1 MVRRVSGPMLHSA
14 HRRIRR
20 DVEAYLDGELAGVDR
35 VADIEAHLD
44 ECPDCR
50 HELDVLE
57 RVKCS
62 LRRLAANRPTDLTA
76 ARLRRWVRGLTQ

>member
-1 MVRRVSGPMLHSA
+1 MLHSA

-20 DVEAYLDGELAGVDR
+20 DVEAYADGELAGLDR

-44 ECPDCR
+44 ACADCR
-50 HELDVLE
+50 HALDVQG

-76 ARLRRWVRGLTQ
+76 ARLRRWVHGLTQ

>member
-1 MVRRVSGPMLHSA
+1 MLHSA

-20 DVEAYLDGELAGVDR
+20 DVETYLDGELAGLDR

-44 ECPDCR
+44 ECADCR
-50 HELDVLE
+50 HELDVVD

-62 LRRLAANRPTDLTA
+62 LRRLASGRPTDLTA
-76 ARLRRWVRGLTQ
+76 ARLRRWVHSLTR